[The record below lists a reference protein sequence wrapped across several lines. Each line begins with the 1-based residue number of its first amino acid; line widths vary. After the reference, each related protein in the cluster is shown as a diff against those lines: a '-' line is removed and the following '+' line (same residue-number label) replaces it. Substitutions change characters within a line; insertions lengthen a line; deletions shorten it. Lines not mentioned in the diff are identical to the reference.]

1 MFFSAAQTSFIF
13 CSAHILLRV
22 NVRND
27 DVVTE
32 KSSNFVIAAD
42 NEMPFGTFM

>member
-1 MFFSAAQTSFIF
+1 M
-13 CSAHILLRV
+13 

-32 KSSNFVIAAD
+32 KNAK
-42 NEMPFGTFM
+42 TLL